1 MTWHFLMSGSAA
13 LVLLAQAAAAAPE
26 ARACRFERQIYE
38 GVSRAVLLHADID
51 SDGARAS
58 VLVGNGRRYAGRQTR
73 NSAGASAVS
82 FATDVSREIMTIA
95 PGGETLWQINFNDG
109 KTMAYA
115 GHCGPIRKR

>member
-1 MTWHFLMSGSAA
+1 M
-13 LVLLAQAAAAAPE
+13 AQAAAAAPE
-26 ARACRFERQIYE
+26 VRACRFERQIFE
-38 GVSRAVLLHADID
+38 GVSRQVLLHADID
-51 SDGARAS
+51 SDGPRAS
-58 VLVGNGRRYAGRQTR
+58 VLVGNGRRYSGSQTR

-115 GHCGPIRKR
+115 GHCGPSRKR